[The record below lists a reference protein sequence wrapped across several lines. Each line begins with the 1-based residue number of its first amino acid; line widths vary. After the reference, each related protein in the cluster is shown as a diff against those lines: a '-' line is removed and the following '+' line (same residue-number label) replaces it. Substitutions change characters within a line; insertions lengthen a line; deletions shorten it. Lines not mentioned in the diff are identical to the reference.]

1 MTEPLTW
8 SDVAARLAPSRS
20 YWLGT
25 TGADGA
31 PHAAPVWGV
40 VVDGVLHLYSE
51 RRTLKARNLARDPR
65 CVIHLESAD
74 DVVLVH
80 GIAEDVGRPADQPK
94 VVAALDAKYVDP
106 ADRPYLPSSDPDF
119 DVVYAIRPRKAMVW
133 RLSDYSASQQRWTTP
148 GE

>member
-1 MTEPLTW
+1 VTEPLTLA
-8 SDVAARLAPSRS
+8 DVAARLEPARS

-25 TGADGA
+25 TGADGS

-40 VVDGVLHLYSE
+40 VVDGGLHLYSE

-80 GIAEDVGRPADQPK
+80 GIAEDVGRPADQPA
-94 VVAALDAKYVDP
+94 VIAALDAKYADP
-106 ADRPYLPSSDPDF
+106 ADRAYLPSSDPDF

-133 RLSDYSASQQRWTTP
+133 RLSDYSASQQRWSAP